1 MCILVPKHSV
11 HACTGRRR
19 GTNRWEV
26 HSNEAAQSELVVFFR
41 QKYGLDVELR
51 IDVSE
56 SEGFLSTRAKQR
68 PGASA
73 QEQQNN
79 A

>member
-1 MCILVPKHSV
+1 MVPKHSV

-56 SEGFLSTRAKQR
+56 SEGFVNKSKAKTRSKCTGTA
-68 PGASA
+68 
-73 QEQQNN
+73 E
-79 A
+79 

>member
-1 MCILVPKHSV
+1 MVPKHSV

-56 SEGFLSTRAKQR
+56 LEDFVNKNKAKTRSKCTGTA
-68 PGASA
+68 
-73 QEQQNN
+73 E
-79 A
+79 